1 MARFFNFNEDYV
13 GLPENEAWQRIYEY
27 GKNLMPIKERNVQ
40 KIYNK
45 IFSKKTKTIRE
56 GILKKINTERLV
68 PGDIIILNKGQII
81 PVDGIVLE
89 EDTFEVNQD
98 IVPTGEEFKNKEPR
112 RMVYQGTKV
121 VSGTAVIEAVRTGD
135 ATYLGLIIKKI
146 DRKNK
151 LKISFG
157 RRLHTNTNIIGMFGL
172 IMLIFGTI
180 FAFITGKGDF
190 IARLSEAGYSGLL
203 LFVSSVP
210 VGAFILAILK
220 ILMQINITK
229 KSNLAING
237 WDTLLRAEK
246 TSVICIDDRFLTRN
260 YEKYVQRLYKAG
272 IRIVVISDKSEQKL
286 KEMVVEAG
294 ICDQNVLTVS
304 GKEIEKMTEESLEQV
319 LYDAVIF
326 FDMNKVSKNKV
337 IESFENLGIKTI
349 SVGDEISDLVS
360 IENSNIGICTHG
372 EKKSLEYNF
381 SAGKISG
388 FNFTSIYSLIKGS
401 LLVKNYTNQYIKLS
415 LIFHLPIILSLL
427 VALLSGISLDVFYFQ
442 TLMSILVLI
451 PLLLVLS
458 NKDYSDDE
466 LFKLKERTET
476 FTIDCIKCATIGT
489 IIGVL
494 GIGVFKFL
502 ELLGFSDLLSI
513 NTVLV
518 VFVLLY
524 GGIVFFSRRNTLKNN
539 EKVKMPKEE
548 KIIEKQLKEEN
559 VVIKEETK
567 KEEKVV
573 KKEPVKKEKVVK
585 PKKMKESKQKRMEE
599 MKDNIL

>member
-1 MARFFNFNEDYV
+1 MAKFFNFIEDYV
-13 GLPENEAWQRIYEY
+13 GLPESEAWQRIYEY

-45 IFSKKTKTIRE
+45 IFAKKTKTVRD
-56 GILKKINTERLV
+56 GMLKKINTDRLV
-68 PGDIIILNKGQII
+68 PGDIIILNKGQVI
-81 PVDGIVLE
+81 PVDGVVLE
-89 EDTFEVNQD
+89 EDTFEVNQN
-98 IVPTGEEFKNKEPR
+98 IVPIEEFKNKESKR
-112 RMVYQGTKV
+112 NVYQGTKV
-121 VSGTAVIEAVRTGD
+121 ISGIAIIKAVRTGD
-135 ATYLGLIIKKI
+135 ATYLGSIIKKI

-157 RRLHTNTNIIGMFGL
+157 RRLHINTNIVGIFGL

-180 FAFITGKGDF
+180 FAFITGEGDF
-190 IARLSEAGYSGLL
+190 VTRLSEAGYSGLL
-203 LFVSSVP
+203 LFVASVP
-210 VGAFILAILK
+210 VGAYILAILK
-220 ILMQINITK
+220 ILNQINITK
-229 KSNLAING
+229 KSNLNING

-260 YEKYVQRLYKAG
+260 CEKYVQRLYKAG
-272 IRIVVISDKSEQKL
+272 IRIAVISDKSEQKL
-286 KEMVVEAG
+286 KEMVVDAG
-294 ICDQNVLTVS
+294 ICDENVLAVS
-304 GKEIEKMTEESLEQV
+304 GEEIEKMSEESLNEV
-319 LYDAVIF
+319 LYNAVIF
-326 FDMNKVSKNKV
+326 FDMNSSSKNKV
-337 IESFENLGIKTI
+337 IEAFEKLGIKTI
-349 SVGDEISDLVS
+349 TVGDNISDLVS

-401 LLVKNYTNQYIKLS
+401 LLVKNYVNQYIKLS

-427 VALLSGISLDVFYFQ
+427 VALLAGISLDTFYFQ

-458 NKDYSDDE
+458 NRDFSDDE

-489 IIGVL
+489 MIAIL
-494 GIGVFKFL
+494 GIAIFKLL
-502 ELLGFSDLLSI
+502 ELLGFSELLSI
-513 NTVLV
+513 NIVLV

-524 GGIVFFSRRNTLKNN
+524 GGIVFFSRGNNLKLK
-539 EKVKMPKEE
+539 EKIKTKKVKETLEEKAKEESIVIKEEPKKEE
-548 KIIEKQLKEEN
+548 KIE
-559 VVIKEETK
+559 K
-567 KEEKVV
+567 KETV
-573 KKEPVKKEKVVK
+573 KRERTVR
-585 PKKMKESKQKRMEE
+585 PKKIKESKQKKMEE